1 MREKHSESDHALLE
15 HEQNIVAAHRAH
27 DVEKEHGFRL
37 NEAAINNANLVLRA
51 LLIINGAAALALLAF
66 LSNIESAM
74 PDEAAP
80 LISFAGGVAVTA
92 IAMGLAY
99 FTNYC
104 YTTAS
109 VERVR
114 SYKHPY
120 IQENDKSSRWIK
132 IGLWSHIVAVGLV
145 IFAIVFF
152 ICGVFGTHSIIKSL

>member
-1 MREKHSESDHALLE
+1 MCDKHSELNHAQQE
-15 HEQNIVAAHRAH
+15 HEQNIAVAHRAH

-51 LLIINGAAALALLAF
+51 LLIINGGAALALLAF
-66 LSNIESAM
+66 LSNIEFTV

-99 FTNYC
+99 LTNYC
-104 YTTAS
+104 YTIAS

-120 IQENDKSSRWIK
+120 IRESDKSNRWIK
-132 IGLWSHIVAVGLV
+132 IGFWSHIIAAAL
-145 IFAIVFF
+145 AIAAIAFF
-152 ICGVFGTHSIIKSL
+152 ICGIFETHLLIKSL